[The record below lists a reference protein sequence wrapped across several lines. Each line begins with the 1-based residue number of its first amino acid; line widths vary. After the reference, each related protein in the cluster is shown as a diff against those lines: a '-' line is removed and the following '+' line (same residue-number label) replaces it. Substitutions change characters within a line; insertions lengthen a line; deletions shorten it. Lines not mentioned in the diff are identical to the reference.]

1 MNGTVTLLILWFL
14 WMIPSPPVAAS
25 DEIRL
30 ELTVFPPEAEVT
42 LTPPEDHGGD
52 FEVAA
57 PRRATSAAG
66 APQRIYSSLPP
77 GTRLRITAPGYQERV
92 VHLPGADGAGLADS
106 RTEAAGFVDAAS
118 SSAGSESA
126 DPPRASDRDQLPRVI
141 SIEERLDPAQGPL
154 RLAAELPTGGGPKSV
169 TFVPDGRIVVPL
181 LWESGADLF
190 RVGRDRWGQVRV
202 ERTGRIEPPEESAGE
217 AGFVEPLSIAAHR
230 ELWLSQMNGDRLH
243 RFESSGM
250 TYQGSISASGRWP
263 KVMAVVPP
271 GGGQRTLLVTS
282 NWLSET
288 VVFHDRATG
297 DLIHEVPL
305 AGQPRGIAVIEAP
318 REVWVTEFSTGD
330 VVVID
335 PDSGAILE
343 RLPLGPGAARHIV
356 AHPRERILYYSD
368 MYHGT
373 VSIIDADAREVL
385 RTRRFG
391 SNINTIAIDP
401 RGRYLFI
408 SERGRNNPESYHLP
422 GPAFGRIFVV
432 DADSDSLETVQTVW
446 GRHQPTGLAVSP
458 DGTLLA
464 ATDFLDNNLS
474 VFTISP

>member
-30 ELTVFPPEAEVT
+30 VLTVFPPDAEVT

-52 FEVAA
+52 FDAAA
-57 PRRATSAAG
+57 PRRATSAGG

-77 GTRLRITAPGYQERV
+77 GTRLQITAPGYQERV
-92 VHLPGADGAGLADS
+92 VHLPGADDAATADH
-106 RTEAAGFVDAAS
+106 RAAAAGT
-118 SSAGSESA
+118 GSA
-126 DPPRASDRDQLPRVI
+126 DPPRASDRDHRSRVI
-141 SIEERLDPAQGPL
+141 SIEERLDPSQGPL
-154 RLAAELPTGGGPKSV
+154 RLAAELPTGDGPKSV
-169 TFVPDGRIVVPL
+169 TFVPGGRIVVPL
-181 LWESGADLF
+181 LWDSGADLY
-190 RVGRDRWGQVRV
+190 RVRRDRWGQVSV
-202 ERTGRIEPPEESAGE
+202 ELTDRIEPPQESAGE
-217 AGFVEPLSIAAHR
+217 AGFVEPLSIASHR

-250 TYQGSISASGRWP
+250 TYRGSISASGRWP
-263 KVMAVVPP
+263 KVMAEVPP
-271 GGGQRTLLVTS
+271 VGGHRTLLVTS

-297 DLIHEVPL
+297 DLIHEVNL
-305 AGQPRGIAVIEAP
+305 AGQPRGIAVTEAP

-335 PDSGAILE
+335 PGSGTILE

-356 AHPRERILYYSD
+356 AHPRERRLYYSD

-373 VSIIDADAREVL
+373 VSVIDADAREVL
-385 RTRRFG
+385 LTRRFG

-422 GPAFGRIFVV
+422 GPSFGRIFVV
-432 DADSDSLETVQTVW
+432 DPDSLETVQTVW

-474 VFTISP
+474 IFTISP